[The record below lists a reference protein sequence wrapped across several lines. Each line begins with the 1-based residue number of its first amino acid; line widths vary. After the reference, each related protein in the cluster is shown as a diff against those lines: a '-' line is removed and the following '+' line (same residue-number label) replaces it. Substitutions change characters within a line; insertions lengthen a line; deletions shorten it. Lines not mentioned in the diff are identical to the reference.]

1 MSTQHGLRAVAFI
14 EAAKGVLALLL
25 GAGAL
30 ALLHTH
36 ARDMAASN
44 ALSGGVVGRF
54 LGLALALD
62 ARWLVSGV
70 LAYAGLRFV
79 EAYGLWRR
87 HVWAEWLAV
96 VSGSIY
102 LPFEA
107 WQLGTHFSWPMLGAL
122 GVNLAV
128 VGYVA
133 QGRLAGVV
141 SDILRPRLDAY
152 RLCAEIRRQPRFA
165 DLRFVLHTGSY
176 TSPADEK
183 LAYRFGVDAFLREP
197 AKAADL
203 AAALRGPSRARP
215 ASNGEGAAEAETLDV
230 LHQYSD
236 ALVRKLEQKYVE
248 LEETAAKLRTANHDL
263 VERTQQ
269 LEATKAELQR
279 LNLDLENRVRE
290 RTAQLQA
297 ANRELEKFSD
307 AVAHD
312 LHSPIRTIEGYAAIL
327 SSECIEQLTE
337 DCREYVRKLPAM
349 AKRVS
354 EIADD
359 LMRLSNVNRMLLQRT
374 PTDLSSIAHEIVA
387 QLRRQSPGRKV
398 DVRIAPGVMVNCD
411 GPLLTIALEN
421 LLGNAWKF
429 TTQQPE
435 PVIEVGCIPADQP
448 VIYVRDNGA
457 GFDITLAPQ
466 LFTAFNRL
474 HSHTEFAD
482 TGIGLATVKRIIDRH
497 GGRIWAEAA
506 VGRGATFSF
515 TLA

>member
-1 MSTQHGLRAVAFI
+1 MNAAPQPGPPGGPVLVVDDTVHDRKLLRLRLEEQGF
-14 EAAKGVLALLL
+14 EVLE
-25 GAGAL
+25 
-30 ALLHTH
+30 
-36 ARDMAASN
+36 ARD
-44 ALSGGVVGRF
+44 G
-54 LGLALALD
+54 
-62 ARWLVSGV
+62 
-70 LAYAGLRFV
+70 V
-79 EAYGLWRR
+79 EALEMLQR
-87 HVWAEWLAV
+87 HAV
-96 VSGSIY
+96 
-102 LPFEA
+102 
-107 WQLGTHFSWPMLGAL
+107 
-122 GVNLAV
+122 
-128 VGYVA
+128 
-133 QGRLAGVV
+133 AGVV
-141 SDILRPRLDAY
+141 SDILMPRLDGY
-152 RLCAEIRRQPRFA
+152 RLCAEIRRRPRFA
-165 DLRFVLHTGSY
+165 GLRFVLHTSSY

-183 LAYRFGVDAFLREP
+183 LAYRFGVDAFLRKP
-197 AKAADL
+197 AQAADL
-203 AAALRGPSRARP
+203 AAALRGPSPARP
-215 ASNGEGAAEAETLDV
+215 ISNGTHAAEAEKLDV

-236 ALVRKLEQKYVE
+236 ALVRKLEQKNVE
-248 LEETAAKLRTANHDL
+248 LEETAGKLRTANHDL

-297 ANRELEKFSD
+297 ANRDLEQFSD

-312 LHSPIRTIEGYAAIL
+312 LRSPIRTIEGYGAIL

-337 DCREYVRKLPAM
+337 DCREYVRKIPAM
-349 AKRVS
+349 AKRMS
-354 EIADD
+354 EIVDD
-359 LMRLSNVNRMLLQRT
+359 LMRLSKVNRMSLQRA
-374 PTDLSSIAHEIVA
+374 PIDLSAIAHQIIA
-387 QLRRQSPGRKV
+387 QLRHQSPGRTV
-398 DVRIAPGVMVNCD
+398 DVRIAPGVMVDCD

-435 PVIEVGCIPADQP
+435 PVIEVGSIPADQP

-457 GFDITLAPQ
+457 GFDMTLAPQ

-474 HSHTEFAD
+474 HSQNEFAG